1 MQKRDNLIYGVLPTS
16 VYKSHEADYL
26 RRRAETP
33 EAKRVSAKYIY
44 IGPNRDGQMETFKYT
59 IEKKGNGAGYRA
71 KPLYKKAIKNG
82 KRRAQTPNLKD
93 YIDALGPEAG
103 PIAFESEQ
111 DNLAKLY
118 QNRKEFQQI
127 DHVVP
132 IDKGGFTIST
142 LMVPLAAKLNL
153 DKADF
158 LPTGL
163 QGEIYE
169 ELGFVPGD
177 MQETIRRQQNP
188 STAERRYQIAEALG
202 IAAQHQ
208 ADYNFTNG
216 LEAFLNNVA
225 RNGAKTGARIARNI
239 VPGVGTA
246 MAAQDTANYAQEFME
261 DPNLMNGAQTLLNGV
276 STVANGIGDAALSS
290 VVGAPV
296 AAIAEKV
303 AAGAEAG
310 NGLLQMIEDTFSGQ
324 DEEQIASEA
333 PTSLS
338 S

>member
-1 MQKRDNLIYGVLPTS
+1 PTS

-26 RRRAETP
+26 
-33 EAKRVSAKYIY
+33 KRKSEDPDSKRISASYIY
-44 IGPNRDGQMETFKYT
+44 IGPNRQGVMETFRYT
-59 IEKKGNGAGYRA
+59 IEKKGNNSGYRA
-71 KPLYKKAIKNG
+71 KPLYKKAQKNAR
-82 KRRAQTPNLKD
+82 RRAQTPKLKD

-111 DNLAKLY
+111 ENLTKLY
-118 QNRKEFQQI
+118 KNRKEFQQI

-132 IDKGGFTIST
+132 VEKGGFTIST

-188 STAERRYQIAEALG
+188 STEQRRLQIAEALG

-208 ADYNFTNG
+208 ADYNFRNG
-216 LEAFLNNVA
+216 LEAFLDNVT
-225 RNGAKTGARIARNI
+225 RNGLKAGARIARNG

-246 MAAQDTANYAQEFME
+246 LSAQDTANYAQEFME
-261 DPNLMNGAQTLLNGV
+261 NPSLMNGAQTLLNGV
-276 STVANGIGDAALSS
+276 STVANGIGDAALSTGL
-290 VVGAPV
+290 GAPV

-310 NGLLQMIEDTFSGQ
+310 NGLLQMIEDGFGGQ
-324 DEEQIASEA
+324 EEEEVASEA
-333 PTSLS
+333 PTSLPS
-338 S
+338 